1 MLILLIMTIYNNYLY
16 KLIYNFLRVYKNSP
30 IVQIFGYVYIFK
42 LLLKTLFYSNTIFKL
57 YIKKIPYIKN
67 KIDNETT
74 TVIKKIK
81 QDFDEEVSGIVSYS
95 KIPNEGIPDE
105 TILNYFTSMKK
116 KCTYDYTKGR
126 VSGSVYSKNH
136 TLDLLHSKLY
146 LYFNKSNP
154 LHSSVFPSIRFME
167 NNLVSMMISLFNGH
181 KDVCGTFTSGGTESI
196 LLACKT
202 YRDYFKHIKYPEII
216 IHPAAGQDHP
226 NKPRCMAM
234 LDHAQT
240 QLHL

>member
-116 KCTYDYTKGR
+116 NVPMIIQR
-126 VSGSVYSKNH
+126 VEYRALCIVK
-136 TLDLLHSKLY
+136 
-146 LYFNKSNP
+146 
-154 LHSSVFPSIRFME
+154 I
-167 NNLVSMMISLFNGH
+167 
-181 KDVCGTFTSGGTESI
+181 I
-196 LLACKT
+196 L
-202 YRDYFKHIKYPEII
+202 
-216 IHPAAGQDHP
+216 
-226 NKPRCMAM
+226 
-234 LDHAQT
+234 
-240 QLHL
+240 